1 MTSNFSSNYDEFP
14 LYKKLPNGK
23 ELLFIHLPKTAGTSI
38 NRTLQLPRPNDLW
51 PKKHYDITEVKQVV
65 PPEVLQSAFLFSVV
79 RNPWDRLVSFY
90 FYRRKVYLQRAAQ
103 RTAERDQH
111 FSSFATWV
119 HSEQAAGLL
128 GKKNLR
134 PQCKWICDEHKRPV
148 VDFIGRFENIS
159 SDFQEICTCLGLPSI
174 PLQFHNKSERPADYR
189 VLYNDYLR
197 DLVKEVYQPD
207 IDLFGY
213 QY

>member
-1 MTSNFSSNYDEFP
+1 M
-14 LYKKLPNGK
+14 L
-23 ELLFIHLPKTAGTSI
+23 
-38 NRTLQLPRPNDLW
+38 
-51 PKKHYDITEVKQVV
+51 
-65 PPEVLQSAFLFSVV
+65 PPEVLQRAFIFSIV

-90 FYRRKVYLQRAAQ
+90 FYRRRVYLQKLAQ
-103 RTAERDQH
+103 RTAQRDQY

-134 PQCKWICDEHKRPV
+134 PQCLWICDENNRPL
-148 VDFIGRFENIS
+148 VDFIGRFENIAA
-159 SDFQEICTCLGLPSI
+159 DFQEICTRIGLPPI
-174 PLQFHNKSERPADYR
+174 PLQVHNKSERPAGYR
-189 VLYNDYLR
+189 MFYNNYLR

-207 IDLFGY
+207 IDLFDY